1 MQGGFEGGVEVEGGD
16 LGGKSG
22 GGGFDWREG
31 EKGGGKEVCGDFVE
45 GFEVG
50 HCGWDILCVDWG
62 IGGLRFWVVGLAT
75 DGCLF

>member
-1 MQGGFEGGVEVEGGD
+1 
-16 LGGKSG
+16 
-22 GGGFDWREG
+22 
-31 EKGGGKEVCGDFVE
+31 VCGDFVE

-62 IGGLRFWVVGLAT
+62 IGGLRFWVVGLAM